1 MKPEII
7 SSIGAFISAVC
18 AIALLY
24 LYRSQGK
31 GFVWTKDHKI
41 NVSVLQDGSSVKLD
55 LGVEIPIYN
64 LGRGT
69 IKFLRLRAKKVYL
82 KNNSIENFDLA
93 MYNAYFPEGVE
104 IVKYRTPIYSDF
116 KDEKTKL
123 QSKIHVVQIQPL
135 AGQEVKG
142 QDIQNEV
149 NKKLEDIGEVILILR
164 CEYKDGSWF
173 GWKTK
178 TTTISLINH
187 GVDMTYLSPERRKQ
201 LNNLFS

>member
-41 NVSVLQDGSSVKLD
+41 SIGVLQDGKLD
-55 LGVEIPIYN
+55 LAIEIPIFN
-64 LGRGT
+64 LGRGA

-82 KNNSIENFDLA
+82 KNNSVENFDLA
-93 MYNAYFPEGVE
+93 MDEAYFPEGVE

-123 QSKIHVVQIQPL
+123 QSKLHVVQIQPV
-135 AGQEVKG
+135 AGQEVNA
-142 QDIQNEV
+142 QDIQNVV

-187 GVDMTYLSPERRKQ
+187 GVDMTYLSPERRKE

>member
-7 SSIGAFISAVC
+7 SSIGAFISVVC

-41 NVSVLQDGSSVKLD
+41 NIGVLQDGKLD
-55 LGVEIPIYN
+55 LAIEIPIFN
-64 LGRGT
+64 LGRGA

-82 KNNSIENFDLA
+82 KNNSVENFDLA
-93 MYNAYFPEGVE
+93 MDEAYFPEGVE

-123 QSKIHVVQIQPL
+123 QSKLHVVQIQPV
-135 AGQEVKG
+135 AGQEVNV
-142 QDIQNEV
+142 QDLQNVV
-149 NKKLEDIGEVILILR
+149 NQKLEDIGEVILILR

-178 TTTISLINH
+178 TTTISLINR
-187 GVDMTYLSPERRKQ
+187 GVDMTYLSPERRKE

>member
-41 NVSVLQDGSSVKLD
+41 NIGVLQDGKLD
-55 LGVEIPIYN
+55 LAIEIPIFN
-64 LGRGT
+64 LGRGA

-82 KNNSIENFDLA
+82 KNNSVENFDLA
-93 MYNAYFPEGVE
+93 MDEAYFPEGVE

-123 QSKIHVVQIQPL
+123 QSKLHVVQIQPV
-135 AGQEVKG
+135 AGQEVNA
-142 QDIQNEV
+142 QDIQNVV

-187 GVDMTYLSPERRKQ
+187 GVDMTYLSPERRKE